1 MDMDAASILERTAGV
16 TAPLR
21 RPARALVARAEAG
34 AAAAVARVADVDV
47 LRGFVIVLMALDHVR
62 HYFHSGSPGVDP
74 LDPAQTTP
82 LLYATRWI
90 THLCAPTFVLLAGV
104 SAYLQLA
111 RGKTP
116 ARLARFLLTRG
127 LWLVALELTA
137 VSFGWSFSFPYPFFL
152 QVIWAIGWSMVA
164 LAALVR
170 LPRAAVL
177 AVGVAIVAGHDLL
190 DPLVPEQ
197 FGRLGLLWQL
207 LHEGGPIFIGGRPIG
222 AASYPVLPWIGVIA
236 LGFGLGPWLARPAA
250 KGDGRLSAGLAMLAA
265 FAVLRGFDLYG
276 DAVQWQPLWT
286 RTASAMSFF
295 DVTKYPPSLDYVL
308 VTLGLVLVLW
318 PALSRLRGPAA
329 TFFRTFGAVPMFFYL
344 AHLYLIHGL
353 DIVANA
359 AAGRDVTPLFGYV
372 ANTYLRPE
380 TLHGLG
386 FGLPTVYAAWL
397 LVLAALYP
405 LCRWF
410 GGVKARRRD
419 VWWLSYL

>member
-1 MDMDAASILERTAGV
+1 MDLDALRILRRTAGV
-16 TAPLR
+16 AAPVR
-21 RPARALVARAEAG
+21 RPARALLERAEAG
-34 AAAAVARVADVDV
+34 AAAAAARVADVDL

-62 HYFHSGSPGVDP
+62 HYFHSGSPGIDP

-104 SAYLQLA
+104 SAWLQLA

-127 LWLVALELTA
+127 LWLVALELTV
-137 VSFGWSFSFPYPFFL
+137 VSFGWSFSFPYPFLL

-177 AVGVAIVAGHDLL
+177 AVGAVIVAGHNLL

-197 FGRLGLLWQL
+197 FGPAGFLWQL
-207 LHEGGPIFIGGRPIG
+207 LHEGGPILVGGRPIG
-222 AASYPVLPWIGVIA
+222 VASYPLLPWIGVMA

-250 KGDGRLSAGLAMLAA
+250 KGDGKLFAGLAMLAA
-265 FAVLRGFDLYG
+265 FAALRGFGLYG
-276 DAVQWQPLWT
+276 DTGQWRALDTW
-286 RTASAMSFF
+286 TASAMSFL

-308 VTLGLVLVLW
+308 VTLGVVLVLW
-318 PALSRLRGPAA
+318 PALARLRGSAA
-329 TFFRTFGAVPMFFYL
+329 AFFRTFGAAPLFFYV
-344 AHLYLIHGL
+344 AHIYVIHVL
-353 DIVANA
+353 VIAANA
-359 AAGRDVTPLFGYV
+359 AVGRDVAPLFGYL
-372 ANTYLRPE
+372 ANSLVRPE

-386 FGLPTVYAAWL
+386 FGLPAVYAAWL
-397 LVLAALYP
+397 VVLLSLYP

-410 GGVKARRRD
+410 AGLKARRRD